1 MLPILVYLLCPFPV
15 LATSPPYQWEDF
27 RMWRTVARRSRPCHR
42 NSQRMRLRLKDCAT
56 QSSLHS
62 ARGLRCEAATVPVSI
77 IPDTMLAAQII
88 EYNKPHKI
96 NRIPTPQSLRKHEL
110 LVKVVVASICHSDL
124 EYLKGGLNCALPV
137 TGSHEGTGI
146 VVARGS
152 EAVGFQINDRVL
164 VGQTFGRCGECEI
177 CKGPENY
184 RHYCTNRET
193 MMSVER
199 NGAWQEYLV
208 VDARETA
215 KLPDEMSFVTAAPLA
230 CAGVTSW
237 RGVVQCD
244 LKPGDWLGIVG
255 SGGGL
260 GHLGIQ
266 FAKAKGLKVLGVD
279 ARDEGLALS
288 KEAGADAVLDARNG
302 TDEIG
307 REAHEIADGRGVH
320 ATINVSDARHAAATA
335 CAITRNHGRM
345 IQIALVSALRLLS
358 RSYCLTLNLPLLAT
372 RGFDS
377 F

>member
-1 MLPILVYLLCPFPV
+1 
-15 LATSPPYQWEDF
+15 
-27 RMWRTVARRSRPCHR
+27 
-42 NSQRMRLRLKDCAT
+42 
-56 QSSLHS
+56 
-62 ARGLRCEAATVPVSI
+62 
-77 IPDTMLAAQII
+77 MLAAQIV

-96 NRIPTPQSLRKHEL
+96 KKIPTPQSLGKHEL
-110 LVKVVVASICHSDL
+110 LIKVVAASICHSDL

-146 VVARGS
+146 VMARGS
-152 EAVGFQINDRVL
+152 EVVGFQINDRVL
-164 VGQTFGRCGECEI
+164 AGQTFGRCGECDI

-184 RHYCTNRET
+184 RHYCPNRET

-208 VDARETA
+208 IDAREAA
-215 KLPDEMSFVTAAPLA
+215 KLPDEMSFMTAAPLA

-244 LKPGDWLGIVG
+244 LKAGDWLGIVG

-266 FAKAKGLKVLGVD
+266 FAKAKGFKVLGID

-288 KEAGADAVLDARNG
+288 KEAGADAVLDARKG
-302 TDEIG
+302 TDEVG
-307 REAHEIADGRGVH
+307 RQAHEIADGRGVH

-335 CAITRNHGRM
+335 CAITRNHGKM
-345 IQIALVSALRLLS
+345 IQIALVSTLRLLS
-358 RSYCLTLNLPLLAT
+358 ELRLLTARQPPEVSVPFENYIFRDIRVSGSFLCSQIEMEAMLDTVVKHDIRIESNVFHGLHEVPRAVEMLQT
-372 RGFDS
+372 GQSRGKGVIVVDEEAAKVS
-377 F
+377 